1 MPNENLAGRTIA
13 GYRLLERVGEGGTA
27 DVYRAEHPEHG
38 HCAFKVLRQRLRG
51 DPTAVKRFL
60 REAGYGS
67 RVRHPGVVR
76 TYDFGEAD
84 GLNYLALEWAEG
96 QSLAQFLHHNGPL
109 APDFAADLVG
119 QLADGLAAAH
129 AAGIVHRDLKPENVY
144 LVPDDDGEIAKVL
157 DFGVAKWTSDWA
169 VNSVTK
175 TGLLV
180 GTPLYMSPEQARGTK
195 EIGEQGHALKICRL
209 GAPLTT
215 AEQKKKEKDKT
226 KKTKKKAITKNGKK
240 DPFYENK
247 HRPPAAQ
254 PTQPSNEKKE
264 VVDDKKESPAPTK
277 EKNRYEVFDTE
288 IVVNFDDS
296 VEKVWDQDGRELS
309 CEEIKQLPDY
319 NK

>member
-129 AAGIVHRDLKPENVY
+129 AAGIVHRDLKPENIMY
-144 LVPDDDGEIAKVL
+144 DPATRRARLL
-157 DFGVAKWTSDWA
+157 DFGIARDAELPPEERLTR
-169 VNSVTK
+169 
-175 TGLLV
+175 TGFFV
-180 GTPLYMSPEQARGTK
+180 GTLQYVAPEALS
-195 EIGEQGHALKICRL
+195 GEL
-209 GAPLTT
+209 
-215 AEQKKKEKDKT
+215 
-226 KKTKKKAITKNGKK
+226 
-240 DPFYENK
+240 
-247 HRPPAAQ
+247 
-254 PTQPSNEKKE
+254 
-264 VVDDKKESPAPTK
+264 V
-277 EKNRYEVFDTE
+277 
-288 IVVNFDDS
+288 
-296 VEKVWDQDGRELS
+296 DGRADIYSLAT
-309 CEEIKQLPDY
+309 LAY
-319 NK
+319 HLLTGR

>member
-119 QLADGLAAAH
+119 QLAEGLAAAH
-129 AAGIVHRDLKPENVY
+129 AAGIVHRDLKPENIMY
-144 LVPDDDGEIAKVL
+144 DPATRRARLL
-157 DFGVAKWTSDWA
+157 DFGIARDAELPPEERLTRTGFFVGTLQYVAPEALSGELVDGRADIYSLATIAYHLLTGRYPFEGRTPRELFQQLLTQPPVPLNQA
-169 VNSVTK
+169 VPGRRFAAPLAAAVMRGLARNPADRQQTVAQFAQEVLAGAAAPADPPAG
-175 TGLLV
+175 GLL
-180 GTPLYMSPEQARGTK
+180 GT
-195 EIGEQGHALKICRL
+195 LKGLMGRR
-209 GAPLTT
+209 
-215 AEQKKKEKDKT
+215 KEK
-226 KKTKKKAITKNGKK
+226 
-240 DPFYENK
+240 
-247 HRPPAAQ
+247 Q
-254 PTQPSNEKKE
+254 
-264 VVDDKKESPAPTK
+264 
-277 EKNRYEVFDTE
+277 
-288 IVVNFDDS
+288 
-296 VEKVWDQDGRELS
+296 
-309 CEEIKQLPDY
+309 
-319 NK
+319 